1 MACSGRDQLCRSVLN
16 DDWVSHPTW
25 ASEEAGFVVTKKTP
39 FEEALHKS
47 EEERHEYH
55 VQIEA
60 LTRTIAVMEPINSRI
75 DEMTNEERA
84 NFKLKADFGGPGMTI
99 YHRIIKKIYGKD
111 MGVEVIQ
118 ALQDCPSVAVP
129 VVLNRLKSKD
139 EEWRRAQRDWSRTWR
154 EVDHKNYYKSLDYQ
168 GINFKQNDKKNIT
181 AKYFVTNIQSAK
193 KQQIRKWERRG
204 WKPFHRGSM
213 GHQLEFHFKNTKV
226 LHDTLKLVY
235 SFLGRSHAQYSS
247 QERRGVEKFL
257 RSFVPALCMSSEAD
271 FHGGLQLDIS
281 GEDDAMQEGQQVDGQ
296 RSQSGRRSTATPQSA
311 QSSGVHANDLRRK
324 LLKTMKDKA
333 AAAGGTSA
341 NRKDSP
347 SAIGSRAVSPPSG
360 YRSPR
365 LSSTRFEDELPDS
378 PDVWIRE
385 ATLQSHP
392 DTFIPDKDRPFFAN
406 TTFYTL
412 FRLLEVRLF
421 LVIFISHIMLI
432 LMIVALLEASTLS

>member
-1 MACSGRDQLCRSVLN
+1 MN
-16 DDWVSHPTW
+16 
-25 ASEEAGFVVTKKTP
+25 KKTP

-84 NFKLKADFGGPGMTI
+84 NFKLKGDFGGPGMTI

-118 ALQDCPSVAVP
+118 ALQDCPSIAVP

-181 AKYFVTNIQSAK
+181 AKYFVTNIQSVK
-193 KQQIRKWERRG
+193 KQQVKKWERRG
-204 WKPFHRGSM
+204 WKPFHHGSM
-213 GHQLEFHFKNTKV
+213 GHQLEFHFKNPKV

-235 SFLGRSHAQYSS
+235 SYLGRSHAQYSS

-271 FHGGLQLDIS
+271 FNGGLQLDIS
-281 GEDDAMQEGQQVDGQ
+281 GEDDPMQEGQVDGQ
-296 RSQSGRRSTATPQSA
+296 RSNSGRRSTVTPQST

-333 AAAGGTSA
+333 AAGGASA
-341 NRKDSP
+341 NKKDGP
-347 SAIGSRAVSPPSG
+347 SGLGSRAVSPSSDH
-360 YRSPR
+360 RSPR
-365 LSSTRFEDELPDS
+365 MVSSTRLEDELLDS

-385 ATLQSHP
+385 STLQSYP
-392 DTFIPDKDRPFFAN
+392 DTFISDKDRPFFAN

-412 FRLLEVRLF
+412 FRLLEVGRCY
-421 LVIFISHIMLI
+421 VIIYSTDFDGRYSTHGFYFVMILERDMLRR
-432 LMIVALLEASTLS
+432 STLHY

>member
-1 MACSGRDQLCRSVLN
+1 LN
-16 DDWVSHPTW
+16 DEWVSHPTW
-25 ASEEAGFVVTKKTP
+25 ASEEAGFVVNKKTP

-129 VVLNRLKSKD
+129 VVLNRLKAKD

-181 AKYFVTNIQSAK
+181 AKHFLTIIQSVK
-193 KQQIRKWERRG
+193 KQQVKKWERRG
-204 WKPFHRGSM
+204 WKAFHRGSM

-226 LHDTLKLVY
+226 LLDTLKLVQ
-235 SFLGRSHAQYSS
+235 SFLGRSHAQYNP
-247 QERRGVEKFL
+247 QERRGIEKFL

-271 FHGGLQLDIS
+271 FSGGLQLDTS
-281 GEDDAMQEGQQVDGQ
+281 GEDDAMQEGQIDGQ
-296 RSQSGRRSTATPQSA
+296 RSSGRRSAGTPQSV

-324 LLKTMKDKA
+324 LLKTMKEKA
-333 AAAGGTSA
+333 SAGGTSA
-341 NRKDSP
+341 SRKDSRTTP
-347 SAIGSRAVSPPSG
+347 SGVGSRAASPSSG
-360 YRSPR
+360 YRSPHFT
-365 LSSTRFEDELPDS
+365 SSARFEDELSDS

-392 DTFIPDKDRPFFAN
+392 EGFIPEKDRPFFAN

-412 FRLLEVRLF
+412 FRLLEVRPCF
-421 LVIFISHIMLI
+421 VTIRTASYADLVAVLT
-432 LMIVALLEASTLS
+432 AATLS

>member
-1 MACSGRDQLCRSVLN
+1 MLACSGRDQLCRSVLN
-16 DDWVSHPTW
+16 DEWVSHPTW
-25 ASEEAGFVVTKKTP
+25 ASEEAGFVVNKKTP

-99 YHRIIKKIYGKD
+99 YHRIIKKVYGKD

-129 VVLNRLKSKD
+129 VVLHRLKSKD

-154 EVDHKNYYKSLDYQ
+154 EVDHKNYYKSLDSQ

-181 AKYFVTNIQSAK
+181 AKHFVTNIQSVK
-193 KQQIRKWERRG
+193 KQQVKKWERRG
-204 WKPFHRGSM
+204 WKSFHRGSM
-213 GHQLEFHFKNTKV
+213 GHQLEFYFKNTKV
-226 LHDTLKLVY
+226 LHDALKLVY

-247 QERRGVEKFL
+247 QERRGIEKFL

-271 FHGGLQLDIS
+271 FNGGLQLDVS
-281 GEDDAMQEGQQVDGQ
+281 GEDDAMHEGQVDGQ
-296 RSQSGRRSTATPQSA
+296 RSNSGRRSAGTPQST
-311 QSSGVHANDLRRK
+311 QSSAVHANDLRRK
-324 LLKTMKDKA
+324 LLKTMTDKA
-333 AAAGGTSA
+333 TPGGTSTRN
-341 NRKDSP
+341 NRTTP
-347 SAIGSRAVSPPSG
+347 VIGSRAASPSSG
-360 YRSPR
+360 HRSPR
-365 LSSTRFEDELPDS
+365 VVSAARLEDELTDS
-378 PDVWIRE
+378 PDIWIRE
-385 ATLQSHP
+385 TTLQSRP
-392 DTFIPDKDRPFFAN
+392 EAFIPDKDRPFFAN

-412 FRLLEVRLF
+412 FRHLEVSPAF
-421 LVIFISHIMLI
+421 
-432 LMIVALLEASTLS
+432 